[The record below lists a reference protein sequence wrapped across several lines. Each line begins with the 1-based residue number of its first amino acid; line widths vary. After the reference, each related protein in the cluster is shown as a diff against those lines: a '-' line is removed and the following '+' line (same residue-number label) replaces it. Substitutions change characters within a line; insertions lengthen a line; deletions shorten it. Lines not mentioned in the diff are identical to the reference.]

1 MVFNSLIFIFCFLPI
16 TWILT
21 RIVPTTFL
29 KNLVLFIFSLLFYSW
44 NDPFYV
50 LLLLISIAWNYLTG
64 LELEKET
71 GKTRKIVFWSAIAF
85 NLFILGAFKYTNF
98 LLGIFGLEGFDFALP
113 VGLSFFTFSAISY
126 LADVYKNDVPAQK
139 NPLSL
144 GLYIA
149 FFGKISSG
157 PIAFY
162 RDMESQFQNH
172 PMNFTLF
179 CEGLTLFTKGLI
191 KKALFADSFA
201 LVFSSLATN
210 TSMAGAWLY
219 ALSYMMQIYFD
230 FSGYSDMAIGVSNM
244 FGFKLKINFDHP
256 YSAKSIQDFWRRWH
270 ISLSTWFRDYVY
282 IPLGGNRHDYV
293 RNILIVWFLTGLWH
307 GSNWTFIL
315 WGLYYGGLILL
326 EKFVLSAYLDKLP
339 MAIRRIYTFVLV
351 LFGWVFFFS
360 DSILSAFGTFGHMFN
375 FMNICDSQAL
385 FVLVGHI
392 PLFVLGFL
400 LTGELF
406 DKVEQ
411 FCFQKGFRYDK
422 IVYTSLYL
430 IGFLISV
437 AFVVG
442 STYQSFLYFAF

>member
-1 MVFNSLIFIFCFLPI
+1 M
-16 TWILT
+16 
-21 RIVPTTFL
+21 
-29 KNLVLFIFSLLFYSW
+29 
-44 NDPFYV
+44 
-50 LLLLISIAWNYLTG
+50 
-64 LELEKET
+64 
-71 GKTRKIVFWSAIAF
+71 
-85 NLFILGAFKYTNF
+85 
-98 LLGIFGLEGFDFALP
+98 
-113 VGLSFFTFSAISY
+113 
-126 LADVYKNDVPAQK
+126 
-139 NPLSL
+139 
-144 GLYIA
+144 
-149 FFGKISSG
+149 
-157 PIAFY
+157 
-162 RDMESQFQNH
+162 
-172 PMNFTLF
+172 
-179 CEGLTLFTKGLI
+179 
-191 KKALFADSFA
+191 
-201 LVFSSLATN
+201 
-210 TSMAGAWLY
+210 
-219 ALSYMMQIYFD
+219 
-230 FSGYSDMAIGVSNM
+230 
-244 FGFKLKINFDHP
+244 
-256 YSAKSIQDFWRRWH
+256 
-270 ISLSTWFRDYVY
+270 Y

-307 GSNWTFIL
+307 GANWTFIL